1 MSRQSA
7 QRLGDQGGYSLI
19 ELLVGVAIF
28 GLLAATGLPH
38 LDTRRQDIQTTTKQV
53 IADYRWARTR
63 AITSGDHFAVEW
75 VTSGRYEIQRMKQQV
90 NGSWAVDAVVK
101 EVTLPANIST
111 VWYWPQTHE
120 FNTRGMMIS
129 SNYALWQLLWD
140 DKYYGW
146 HMISV
151 WPSGQVYEE
160 N

>member
-1 MSRQSA
+1 MAGQCA
-7 QRLGDQGGYSLI
+7 QRMGDQGGYSLI

-28 GLLAATGLPH
+28 GLLAAIGLPH
-38 LDTRRQDIQTTTKQV
+38 LDTRRQDIQTTTRQV

-90 NGSWAVDAVVK
+90 NGSWAVDEVVRD
-101 EVTLPANIST
+101 VTLPANIST
-111 VWYWPQTHE
+111 VWFWPQKHE

-129 SNYALWQLLWD
+129 STYALWQLLWD

-160 N
+160 Y

>member
-1 MSRQSA
+1 MSRQFA
-7 QRLGDQGGYSLI
+7 QRLGHQGGYSLI

-28 GLLAATGLPH
+28 GLLAAIGLPH

-160 N
+160 Y